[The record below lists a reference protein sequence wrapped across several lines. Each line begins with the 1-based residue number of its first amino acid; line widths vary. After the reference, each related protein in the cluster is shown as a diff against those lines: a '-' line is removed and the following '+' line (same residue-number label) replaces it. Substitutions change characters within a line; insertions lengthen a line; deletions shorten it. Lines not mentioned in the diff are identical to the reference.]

1 MMTDSINFAKLSG
14 SGNDFVCIDNRDG
27 RYDCLLSAPERIGH
41 FARSLCHRGIGI
53 GADGIIFACQ
63 PDIEGVAD
71 LSARFFEANGTEAEL
86 CGNGTG
92 CFVHW
97 ATANEWIGCGE
108 TRILTPAGIVIGA
121 NSDGQYVR
129 VCIPDP
135 EQIRLDFELRTDG
148 RSWRCDYAVTGVP
161 HVVTYVDD
169 VDAVDL
175 PHWGPAIRHHP
186 DFRPRGVNANFV
198 QLLAEGRIA
207 LRTWEFGV
215 EAETLA
221 CGTGSAAAAILS
233 AEHYNWP
240 APYRTGDKPVLVK
253 ARSGDILRIYF
264 VHRADGQIGDVCLET
279 IVRFLCLGE
288 VHPDLQEV
296 ALHPPIAGKRQVESD
311 IR

>member
-1 MMTDSINFAKLSG
+1 MIEAVNFAKLSG

-27 RYDCLLSAPERIGH
+27 RYDELVGDPGRAGH
-41 FARSLCHRGIGI
+41 FARCLCHRGLGI
-53 GADGIIFACQ
+53 GADGVIFAGR
-63 PDIEGVAD
+63 PDVEGVAD
-71 LSARFFEANGTEAEL
+71 IAARFFEADGSEAEL

-97 ATANEWIGCGE
+97 AATSGWVGSGD
-108 TRILTPAGIVIGA
+108 TRVLTSAGVVVGS

-129 VCIPDP
+129 VCIPSP
-135 EQIRLDFELRTDG
+135 EDIRRDLDLLAGDRL
-148 RSWRCDYAVTGVP
+148 WRYDYAVTGVP

-186 DFRPRGVNANFV
+186 DFQPRGANANFV
-198 QLLAEGRIA
+198 QLIREGQIA

-233 AEHYNWP
+233 AIHYDWP
-240 APYRTGDKPVLVK
+240 APYRTRREPVLVR

-264 VHRADGQIGDVCLET
+264 ASHPDGRIDDVCLET
-279 IVRFLCLGE
+279 IVRFLCFGSL
-288 VHPDLQEV
+288 HPDLQQI
-296 ALHPPIAGKRQVESD
+296 ALTPRAKGDPRVGTD
-311 IR
+311 